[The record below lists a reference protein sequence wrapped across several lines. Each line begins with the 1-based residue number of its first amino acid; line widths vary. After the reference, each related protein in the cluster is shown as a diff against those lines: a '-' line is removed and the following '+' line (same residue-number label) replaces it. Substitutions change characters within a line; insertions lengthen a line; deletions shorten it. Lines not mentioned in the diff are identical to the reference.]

1 MGTASE
7 GSAPGG
13 VEIRPI
19 EESDREWLR
28 PFMAEHWG
36 AEAMASRGKLM
47 RPAEF
52 PGFVAERDG
61 KVVGVMTY
69 RDEGE
74 DFEVASLNS
83 LEDGRGIGK
92 AMLAAVLEV
101 ARAKGLSRAWLITT
115 NDNIGALRFYQRL
128 GWELV
133 AVHRGAVDRARE
145 TLKPEIPRVGNDGIP
160 IRDEIELEYRL

>member
-1 MGTASE
+1 MATASE
-7 GSAPGG
+7 GGAPAG
-13 VEIRPI
+13 VAIRPI

-36 AEAMASRGKLM
+36 AETMVSGGRLM

-52 PGFVAERDG
+52 PGFVAEREG
-61 KVVGVMTY
+61 KVVGVVTY
-69 RDEGE
+69 RHEGE
-74 DFEVASLNS
+74 DFEVASLDS
-83 LEDGRGIGK
+83 LEEGRGIGK
-92 AMLAAVLEV
+92 ALLGAVTDV
-101 ARAKGLSRAWLITT
+101 ARAKGVPRAWLVTT
-115 NDNIGALRFYQRL
+115 NDNMRALRFYQRL

-160 IRDEIELEYRL
+160 LRDEIELEYRL

>member
-1 MGTASE
+1 MSAAS
-7 GSAPGG
+7 GSRAPAGI
-13 VEIRPI
+13 EIRRI
-19 EESDREWLR
+19 EERDREWLR

-47 RPAEF
+47 RPAEL
-52 PGFVAERDG
+52 PGFVAERRG
-61 KVVGVMTY
+61 KVLGVVTY
-69 RDEGE
+69 RHEGE

-83 LEDGRGIGK
+83 LEEGSGIGRR
-92 AMLAAVLEV
+92 LLDAVVAE
-101 ARAKGLSRAWLITT
+101 ARAKGLPRAWLITT

-145 TLKPEIPRVGNDGIP
+145 TLKPEIPRLGNDGIP
-160 IRDEIELEYRL
+160 IRDEIELESRL